1 PPARSPVSTPVRKVV
16 VTGPFGAGK
25 TTFATTVTQGL
36 GDGTLTTTETGVSD
50 ETAALKSST
59 TVALDHTSFLVPP
72 APASAWAPTRVTLF
86 GTPGQERFAFMWELL
101 AQNMHGYLV
110 LVDASRST
118 SIAQAADIVAAF
130 ARIAPRSPR
139 LVAVSR
145 WADPAGTRT
154 RLAHLLGTSPA
165 ALVPCDPRDLD
176 QSTTVLRLLLD
187 GIHTLEGLSA
197 PAAPVGAEA

>member
-1 PPARSPVSTPVRKVV
+1 MNTPVRKVV

-36 GDGTLTTTETGVSD
+36 GGGTLTTTETGVSD

-59 TVALDHTSFLVPP
+59 TVALDHTSFVVPP
-72 APASAWAPTRVTLF
+72 GPASAWASTRVNLF

-110 LVDASRST
+110 LVDASRSV
-118 SIAQAADIVAAF
+118 SIAQAADIVGAF
-130 ARIAPRSPR
+130 ARIAPHSPR

-145 WADPAGTRT
+145 WADPAGTCAQ
-154 RLAHLLGTSPA
+154 LAHLLGTSPS
-165 ALVPCDPRDLD
+165 ALVPCDPRDLA
-176 QSTTVLRLLLD
+176 QSTAVLRLLLD
-187 GIHTLEGLSA
+187 GVHTLENLGA
-197 PAAPVGAEA
+197 PVAPVGADA